1 MYSIPPG
8 VESCAP
14 PRSLRCS
21 TTHVLERFWKDAD
34 ELGYHGVWNYDHFY
48 GLYLAGQPLE
58 LPTLEGWT
66 TLAAMGKVT
75 QRARI
80 GCMVTGVTYRHPALL
95 ANMAVSVDHISGG
108 RLEFGLGAAWHEP
121 EHLTYGIDFPSAGH
135 AHRDAR
141 RGVRDHPPAVDG
153 GQGRPRRTLLD
164 AEGRVSARRSPSKTR
179 IPIVIGGSG
188 PKKTLRVVAKHAD
201 EWNAPAA
208 TPEEYTRLADI
219 LDRALRRRRTRPG
232 GDQAVRADVPVLER
246 RRYDRGACPPQ
257 IDELEEVGVQ
267 HVVLSFYTPPTRD
280 QLKALAPQLTSG
292 GRSSRWSSHARPSVA
307 VAR

>member
-1 MYSIPPG
+1 MLRSAKI
-8 VESCAP
+8 AP
-14 PRSLRCS
+14 CFEYA
-21 TTHVLERFWKDAD
+21 TLERFWADAD

-75 QRARI
+75 THARI
-80 GCMVTGVTYRHPALL
+80 GCMVTGVTYRHPAVL

-121 EHLTYGIDFPSAGH
+121 EHVTYGIDFPSAGTRI
-135 AHRDAR
+135 AMLDEACEIIR
-141 RGVRDHPPAVDG
+141 RLWTEEVVDHDG
-153 GQGRPRRTLLD
+153 RFWKLKEALCFPKPVQ
-164 AEGRVSARRSPSKTR
+164 ER

-208 TPEEYTRLADI
+208 SPEEYTRLASI
-219 LDRALRRRRTRPG
+219 LDEHCA
-232 GDQAVRADVPVLER
+232 AVGRDPSEIKRSVQMFLFTNDDETISAVPE
-246 RRYDRGACPPQ
+246 Q
-257 IDELEEVGVQ
+257 IDALEAVGVQ
-267 HVVLSFYTPPTRD
+267 HVVLSFYSPPSREV
-280 QLKALAPQLTSG
+280 LEKLAPS
-292 GRSSRWSSHARPSVA
+292 
-307 VAR
+307 

>member
-1 MYSIPPG
+1 MLRSAKI
-8 VESCAP
+8 AP
-14 PRSLRCS
+14 VFDYD
-21 TTHVLERFWKDAD
+21 VLERFWRDAD

-48 GLYLAGQPLE
+48 GLYLAGQPLS

-75 QRARI
+75 TRARI

-121 EHLTYGIDFPSAGH
+121 EHVTYGMEFPSAGTRI
-135 AHRDAR
+135 AMLDEACEIIR
-141 RGVRDHPPAVDG
+141 RLWTEDSVDH
-153 GQGRPRRTLLD
+153 
-164 AEGRVSARRSPSKTR
+164 EGRFWTLKEALCFPKPVQKHV
-179 IPIVIGGSG
+179 PIVIGGSG

-208 TPEEYTRLADI
+208 SPEEYRRLSDI
-219 LDRALRRRRTRPG
+219 LDEHCS
-232 GDQAVRADVPVLER
+232 DVGRDPSEIKRSVQMFLFTN
-246 RRYDRGACPPQ
+246 DDATIAGVPAQ
-257 IDELEEVGVQ
+257 IDALAEAGVQ

-280 QLKALAPQLTSG
+280 QLKALAPT
-292 GRSSRWSSHARPSVA
+292 
-307 VAR
+307 